1 MQDDHTH
8 FLVDETAI
16 LWILLVLALVLVTYF
31 WSACRRSE
39 GSNDDPDDVVK
50 QRYAAGEID
59 EQTYHTMI
67 AALQEERTQTMA
79 DTNYG
84 FGTHL
89 EGTTFENAVERVTT
103 ALGDEGFGVLTEIDV
118 QATLKKK
125 LDADFRRYVILG
137 ACNPPLAKRAL
148 DAEPDIGLLLPCNV
162 VVQESEGGAIDVSIA
177 DPKAMFRLVHNE
189 AVAPV
194 AKEAEH
200 RLRRVI
206 AAVSGESRQTA

>member
-1 MQDDHTH
+1 MHGDHAH
-8 FLVDETAI
+8 FLVNQTAI
-16 LWILLVLALVLVTYF
+16 LWILLVLAGVLLVYF
-31 WSACRRSE
+31 WSACRRSQE
-39 GSNDDPDDVVK
+39 PDNDAEEVVR
-50 QRYAAGEID
+50 QRYASGEID
-59 EQTYHTMI
+59 EQTYHAMI
-67 AALQEERTQTMA
+67 SALHEEGTQTMA
-79 DTNYG
+79 NTNYG
-84 FGTHL
+84 FGARI
-89 EGTTFENAVERVTT
+89 EGTTFDRAVEQVTA
-103 ALGDEGFGVLTEIDV
+103 ALKHEGFGVLTEIDV

-162 VVQESEGGAIDVSIA
+162 VVQETEEGEVDVSIA
-177 DPKAMFRLVHNE
+177 DPEAMFRLVDNE

-200 RLRRVI
+200 RLRRAL